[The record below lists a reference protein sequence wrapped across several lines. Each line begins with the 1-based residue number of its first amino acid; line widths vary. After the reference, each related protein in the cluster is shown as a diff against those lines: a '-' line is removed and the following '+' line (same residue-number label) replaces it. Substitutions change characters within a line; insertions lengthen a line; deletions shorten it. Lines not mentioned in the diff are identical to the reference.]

1 MENGK
6 YSRLVECMSK
16 EQQLSITKSYICLQ
30 TLKELKDKIEKY
42 DWNIH
47 ESTIDSMIKNYP
59 YLKQIKI
66 KCPQ

>member
-6 YSRLVECMSK
+6 YSRMVECMNK
-16 EQQLSITKSYICLQ
+16 EQQLSITNSYICLK
-30 TLKELKDKIEKY
+30 TIKEIKDNIEKY
-42 DWNIH
+42 DWNNH

-66 KCPQ
+66 KCHQ